1 MLADTENQYF
11 QSIRETVVHFDNS
24 VVYTLNNVK
33 YQEKGILSHEGAVKP
48 DSKIVQTLLDA
59 GTDGNVSGRG
69 NVPVITFNDLKDS
82 LKAQSDK
89 KQEETEVTVQKTI
102 HPSNV
107 FLISI
112 PKEIKLS

>member
-1 MLADTENQYF
+1 MV
-11 QSIRETVVHFDNS
+11 RFDNS

-33 YQEKGILSHEGAVKP
+33 YQEKEILSHEGAVKP

-59 GTDGNVSGRG
+59 GTDGNVGGRG
-69 NVPVITFNDLKDS
+69 DAPVITFNDLKDS
-82 LKAQSDK
+82 LKARSSK
-89 KQEETEVTVQKTI
+89 KQEETEVSVQKLI

-112 PKEIKLS
+112 PKAIKLS